1 MTTLHAEILE
11 DITLLPA
18 KWQSPARY
26 TELDVEVLPA
36 DSGKR
41 PHTRPSSR
49 SWATW
54 GEVGSEDDYLHGVR
68 FCELYRAE
76 RRSHLE
82 EAELTA
88 MYTGAYCT
96 AFEVVAHIARK
107 VGFQDPDILTDC
119 ASGLVDFCAR
129 EYDPD
134 TSGRNHR
141 IKTFR
146 DYLKNIAYAYLRKH
160 RDFLGFSRKMT
171 GVGFATGSHRDL
183 LTASAFA
190 SVDQP
195 QRPSPITAG
204 EEDSREVLDTFAP
217 DCPGSPYDLDP
228 LYASEWGS
236 SFAEDSAQ
244 IMESVEESMADLE
257 PLLDTP
263 DTPENREAAPTTLSG
278 WVDCAV
284 RQIQSGQIS
293 TEALTVRAPAILE
306 QLRSVTGARIT
317 DIAKR
322 LIARIKAGCRIA
334 ATLLQVVRSTL
345 LPDRHARTIEMI
357 ESVLQ
362 DRHNSKMAQGLEVV
376 AEPDIPQLA
385 VMVEQPSE
393 QSPERF
399 AEVPDSLL
407 AAAAAED
414 LDLGLLID
422 TGDLRHGR
430 IPPAKPR
437 YVSVDYPPS
446 EPVGTPPILDDDSP
460 PVDHGPPVL
469 EGVEMV
475 FRERS
480 QSADLCKSIPFNPGG
495 LHVPRIPP
503 TRSQQTGLALWG

>member
-1 MTTLHAEILE
+1 MTTLHAEIFE

-18 KWQSPARY
+18 KWQSPTRY
-26 TELDVEVLPA
+26 TEIDVEVLSA
-36 DSGKR
+36 SSGKR
-41 PHTRPSSR
+41 PPTPPSSR

-76 RRSHLE
+76 RRNHLD

-119 ASGLVDFCAR
+119 ASGIVDFCAR

-244 IMESVEESMADLE
+244 IMESVEESMADME

-263 DTPENREAAPTTLSG
+263 ENQEAAPTTLSG

-284 RQIQSGQIS
+284 QQIQSGQIS
-293 TEALTVRAPAILE
+293 TEALTDRAPAILE

-334 ATLLQVVRSTL
+334 ATLLQALRSTL
-345 LPDRHARTIEMI
+345 LPDRHVRTIEMI
-357 ESVLQ
+357 EGALQ
-362 DRHNSKMAQGLEVV
+362 DHHDGEMAQELEVV
-376 AEPDIPQLA
+376 VEPDIPHLA
-385 VMVEQPSE
+385 VTREQPSE

-399 AEVPDSLL
+399 AEVSESLL
-407 AAAAAED
+407 AASAAED

-437 YVSVDYPPS
+437 YVSVDYPPP
-446 EPVGTPPILDDDSP
+446 EPVGKPPILDDDSP
-460 PVDHGPPVL
+460 PVDPGPPVL
-469 EGVEMV
+469 EGIEMV
-475 FRERS
+475 FRELSR
-480 QSADLCKSIPFNPGG
+480 SADSCKSIPFNPGG
-495 LHVPRIPP
+495 LRVPRIPP
-503 TRSQQTGLALWG
+503 TRSQQTDLALWG